1 MVVGSLGWYRDI
13 VADTLPL
20 KTLSVLN
27 CSRITIAF
35 ELIPNVPCVKHA
47 SRPRRECKDLTRP

>member
-27 CSRITIAF
+27 RSRITIAF
-35 ELIPNVPCVKHA
+35 ELIPSAPCVKHA
-47 SRPRRECKDLTRP
+47 SRPRLECKEFTRL